1 MTYLLARLREQG
13 THTGVALFSAIILL
27 AQIAGID
34 LRNLADSAL
43 GIATA
48 LGALAGLGVGKEPA
62 QGVAE
67 DGRQRRQQ
75 GCDHG

>member
-48 LGALAGLGVGKEPA
+48 LGALAAAAKTVLPDAPKGPP
-62 QGVAE
+62 
-67 DGRQRRQQ
+67 R
-75 GCDHG
+75 

>member
-1 MTYLLARLREQG
+1 MTYLLARLHEQG

-48 LGALAGLGVGKEPA
+48 LGALAAAAKTVLPDAPKEPP
-62 QGVAE
+62 
-67 DGRQRRQQ
+67 R
-75 GCDHG
+75 

>member
-1 MTYLLARLREQG
+1 VTYLLARLREQG

-48 LGALAGLGVGKEPA
+48 LGALAAAAKTVLPDAAKEPP
-62 QGVAE
+62 
-67 DGRQRRQQ
+67 R
-75 GCDHG
+75 

>member
-34 LRNLADSAL
+34 MRNLADSAL

-48 LGALAGLGVGKEPA
+48 LGALAAAAKTVLPDTPKEPP
-62 QGVAE
+62 
-67 DGRQRRQQ
+67 R
-75 GCDHG
+75 

>member
-1 MTYLLARLREQG
+1 VTYLLARLREQG

-34 LRNLADSAL
+34 LRNLADSAV

-48 LGALAGLGVGKEPA
+48 LGALAAAAKTVLPDVPKEPP
-62 QGVAE
+62 
-67 DGRQRRQQ
+67 R
-75 GCDHG
+75 